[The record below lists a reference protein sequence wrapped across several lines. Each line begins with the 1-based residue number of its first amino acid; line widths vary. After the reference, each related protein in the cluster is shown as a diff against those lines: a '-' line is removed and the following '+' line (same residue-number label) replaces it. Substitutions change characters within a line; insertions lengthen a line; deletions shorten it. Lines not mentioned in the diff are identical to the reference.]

1 MLDRQRAHPVAGGG
15 IQPTGYRRV
24 GLKETLRADPQR
36 HLIKD
41 LPQRL
46 LFGEEDLLLAFHD
59 CHMHRLDIRRDHLE
73 LRELRLQPRQRGAQL
88 SQLGL

>member
-15 IQPTGYRRV
+15 VQPAGYRRV
-24 GLKETLRADPQR
+24 SLKEALRTDPQR

-46 LFGEEDLLLAFHD
+46 LFGEEDLLLAFHNS
-59 CHMHRLDIRRDHLE
+59 HMHWLDIRRDHLK
-73 LRELRLQPRQRGAQL
+73 LRQL
-88 SQLGL
+88 CL